1 MNDWEYLVDTIV
13 IDAEQQ
19 KHKGGSTGSSPTSDV
34 ILSQRLNVW
43 GGKGW
48 ELVAFL
54 PALPA
59 PDLPKSSCV
68 LHAILKRKKN
78 ASATVD

>member
-19 KHKGGSTGSSPTSDV
+19 KRKDRIDNFHGSDV
-34 ILSQRLNVW
+34 VLSERLNSW
-43 GGKGW
+43 GMKGW

-54 PALPA
+54 PALPG
-59 PDLPKSSCV
+59 PDFPTCPFV
-68 LHAILKRKKN
+68 LHVIFKRMK
-78 ASATVD
+78 STSPSGD

>member
-13 IDAEQQ
+13 IDTEYQ
-19 KHKGGSTGSSPTSDV
+19 KRKDRIDNFHGSDV
-34 ILSQRLNVW
+34 ILSERLNIW
-43 GGKGW
+43 GRKGW

-59 PDLPKSSCV
+59 PDLPNSPYV
-68 LHAILKRKKN
+68 LHAIFKRRE
-78 ASATVD
+78 STSPSSD